1 MREDLQLPDPP
12 GVKPVRGLPIWRWV
26 ITTVVIAALIA
37 IAIFVPIPIIYV
49 YLPGPVTDAEDLVEV
64 SGEQTYSSEGSL
76 YMTTVSVDTTVTFI
90 ELVIAAVDRSQAV
103 VMRDDVTRGQTLEE
117 LREEQNAQMD
127 QSQVDAR
134 QVALTTLG
142 FGQPEGK
149 GAKVLA
155 TITGSPADGVLLP
168 DDVIVEIDGQEIR
181 TTCDVGQAIADK
193 DTGDEISITVMRN
206 GQKRSFDLELVP
218 NPQDGSPTFIGVHMA
233 TVDFDFQPGVDVDFK
248 TGEIAGPSAGLILSL
263 ALYDRLTPDDLTAGH
278 RIAGT
283 GTLDCDG
290 GVGPIGGIQQ
300 KVAGAQ
306 AKGAE
311 YFLAPMSNVEEAR
324 QAAGEIEIVPVATFA
339 DALEYLGGLE

>member
-1 MREDLQLPDPP
+1 MREDLQLPEPP

-26 ITTVVIAALIA
+26 ITAIIIVALMA

-49 YLPGPVTDAEDLVEV
+49 YLPGPVSDAEDLVEV
-64 SGEQTYSSEGSL
+64 TGEQTYSSEGSL
-76 YMTTVSVDTTVTFI
+76 YMTTVSVDTAVTFI
-90 ELVIAAVDRSQAV
+90 ELVIAGVDSSRAV
-103 VMRDDVTRGQTLEE
+103 VMRDDVTQGQTLKE
-117 LREEQNAQMD
+117 LQRQQNAQMD

-134 QVALTTLG
+134 QVALTSLG
-142 FGQPEGK
+142 YGQPEGR
-149 GAKVLA
+149 GARVIT

-168 DDVIVEIDGQEIR
+168 DDVIVAVDGLQIS
-181 TTCDVGQAIADK
+181 TTCDVGQAIVDE
-193 DTGDEISITVMRN
+193 DTGDVVKVTVLREDER
-206 GQKRSFDLELVP
+206 RSFDLELAE
-218 NPQDGSPTFIGVHMA
+218 NPIDGSPTFIGVQMR
-233 TVDFDFQPGVDVDFK
+233 TLGFSFEPGVDVDFK

-311 YFLAPMSNVEEAR
+311 FFLTPMSNVEEAR
-324 QAAGEIEIVPVATFA
+324 SVADDIEIVPVATFA
-339 DALEYLGGLE
+339 EALEYLGGLE